1 MFVDIH
7 FQWPPTF
14 NQVKTATSQ
23 KLANAAA
30 KIGEAKGRLQNT
42 PALAQV
48 NNPVAG
54 ACAGSAA
61 ALDQLRAILAHE
73 TLCVCVHPWT
83 QGVGQGEG
91 VARYLSPANAIAA
104 ASAKFVDAADAHK
117 PKTAMEAVCVVLS
130 ATGFKQLGDAV
141 AQFCAVLPNPQ
152 LGLCQRRAQQLA
164 ALERDKIDMPGAPG
178 NALWAPGRLSGTTP
192 VRSGNTALGEQ
203 LAHAVGYEAGGK
215 SALQELT
222 ALADKKQ
229 QAITAASDAIAALV
243 ATFAGGIGKGV
254 FISAKAPEQIK
265 NELAGSE
272 LDHDAPLAVCLVYAA
287 PAEKL
292 TVLKELLGL

>member
-1 MFVDIH
+1 MFSDIH

-30 KIGEAKGRLQNT
+30 NIGEAKTRLQNT

-61 ALDQLRAILAHE
+61 ALEQLRAIIAYE

-104 ASAKFVDAADAHK
+104 ASAKFADAVDTHK
-117 PKTAMEAVCVVLS
+117 PKTTMEAVCVVVS
-130 ATGFKQLGDAV
+130 ASGFKQLGEAV
-141 AQFCAVLPNPQ
+141 AQFCEVLPSPQ
-152 LGLCQRRAQQLA
+152 LALCQRRAQQFA
-164 ALERDKIDMPGAPG
+164 TLERDKIEMPCASG
-178 NALWAPGRLSGTTP
+178 NALWAPGHLSGARP
-192 VRSGNTALGEQ
+192 VRSGGVALGEQ

-243 ATFAGGIGKGV
+243 ATFTGGSGKGV

-272 LDHDAPLAVCLVYAA
+272 LDHDAPLAVCMVYSA
-287 PAEKL
+287 PAGKL
-292 TVLKELLGL
+292 KVLQELLGL